1 MKNKKSLFL
10 FTIGLLLVTLL
21 GFAAVYEKKQQPKE
35 PLSATAFK
43 LNTVVTVNIYDSKDK
58 KLLDETMELCD
69 HYEKL
74 FSRTLSSSEISRLNG
89 QTLKQ
94 ENGAFVLSPPSW
106 FQKVFTTENFPTA
119 LLILPLHRYPLSG
132 ILPLKKKKYLL
143 RKQFRRLFPW

>member
-1 MKNKKSLFL
+1 MLP
-10 FTIGLLLVTLL
+10 FTK
-21 GFAAVYEKKQQPKE
+21 KKQQPKE

-69 HYEKL
+69 IMKA

-94 ENGAFVLSPPSW
+94 ENGAFVLSPETAELVSKGLYYGELSNGAFDIAIAPVSSLW
-106 FQKVFTTENFPTA
+106 DFTSEE
-119 LLILPLHRYPLSG
+119 
-132 ILPLKKKKYLL
+132 KKSTC
-143 RKQFRRLFPW
+143 

>member
-89 QTLKQ
+89 QT
-94 ENGAFVLSPPSW
+94 GAW
-106 FQKVFTTENFPTA
+106 
-119 LLILPLHRYPLSG
+119 Y
-132 ILPLKKKKYLL
+132 
-143 RKQFRRLFPW
+143 

>member
-74 FSRTLSSSEISRLNG
+74 FSRTLSSSEISRTN
-89 QTLKQ
+89 LKT
-94 ENGAFVLSPPSW
+94 GKRSFCS
-106 FQKVFTTENFPTA
+106 
-119 LLILPLHRYPLSG
+119 LPRNRRAGFKRS
-132 ILPLKKKKYLL
+132 LL
-143 RKQFRRLFPW
+143 RRTFQRRF